1 MSCGKGVGLAKFG
14 KKIDAAK
21 DKVGNLIEDATEGL
35 GGALDSLNSEFDDL
49 MGDIGGGLKEMLPT
63 IEMPEIPGFSLDGL
77 SLPELPIPKMS
88 LQLDIMSLVGK
99 PLGPDTMA
107 AFAEL
112 KKKYGDV
119 PGVDFDKLQ
128 TDLFSGKINL
138 DNLCKQVPN
147 IECDKDG
154 NVKEKGQPST
164 AAEGPPPEANPLAKA
179 IDASAGLLD
188 VLESPSEKLQLK
200 IDKELIADLE
210 GKIDQLAKE
219 QDEAISQL
227 GFKVSGI
234 A

>member
-112 KKKYGDV
+112 KKKYK
-119 PGVDFDKLQ
+119 KL
-128 TDLFSGKINL
+128 LA
-138 DNLCKQVPN
+138 
-147 IECDKDG
+147 
-154 NVKEKGQPST
+154 PSFT
-164 AAEGPPPEANPLAKA
+164 RVQ
-179 IDASAGLLD
+179 I
-188 VLESPSEKLQLK
+188 QL
-200 IDKELIADLE
+200 
-210 GKIDQLAKE
+210 
-219 QDEAISQL
+219 ISQN
-227 GFKVSGI
+227 GI
-234 A
+234 RMEPFH

>member
-99 PLGPDTMA
+99 PIGPDTMA

-179 IDASAGLLD
+179 VDATAGQLA
-188 VLESPSEKLQLK
+188 VLESASEKMAAK
-200 IDKELIADLE
+200 IDGELLAELEEKQEEITKEV
-210 GKIDQLAKE
+210 
-219 QDEAISQL
+219 DEAISSL
-227 GFKVSGI
+227 GFKLVS
-234 A
+234 